1 MTEERKRELRQLLN
15 EARESLEMRPY
26 GGDGSVVHPLN
37 EYKRQLQKRWTFYS
51 ERPPIGTIEFL
62 PYIANEVAK
71 SKLLDFIKVELAP
84 FIHEDKILSA
94 CFFVLGGA
102 PGGYPL
108 DQFLWQLLRI
118 IIVRGI
124 DEAVLAFDRC
134 TEKTHAP
141 FKVIALLE
149 GIKLETKLQV
159 FDGIQLVP
167 LPSPPEELPHYVPDL
182 SEGLFGQS
190 TDSVRGK
197 TLLIIDYSVSP
208 IFCRPFART
217 TDKELDMLRK
227 LSRFAIKSEDVSNS
241 DAPDFFGQFC
251 QALSLACNSPVQITL
266 IWDFIEESEL
276 YNLYNRRTAGKRGRW
291 KDSNP
296 WRPCVE
302 AGEADIEEAK
312 RLYKNLV
319 KFGKKDSAKLRIAI
333 ERWMKSK
340 TPEAPIDQ
348 LIDLAIAFEALYL
361 SDTNDELTFKLG
373 VRAAWYL
380 GEDKADRQKLLKK
393 FKDIYKRRSNAVHN
407 GQLNKTVRFGEEDI
421 HRSEFIKRVQCL
433 CRRSIMKMLKKEYFP
448 NSDYWDNLIIGGE
461 VEQASN

>member
-1 MTEERKRELRQLLN
+1 MTEERKQDLRQLLN
-15 EARESLEMRPY
+15 EAMRSLEMRPY
-26 GGDGSVVHPLN
+26 GGDGSLVRPVN

-51 ERPPIGTIEFL
+51 ERPLIGTIKFL

-71 SKLLDFIKVELAP
+71 SKLLDFIRVQFGPL
-84 FIHEDKILSA
+84 IHEDKILSA
-94 CFFVLGGA
+94 CFPVLGGA

-118 IIVRGI
+118 AIVKGVNG
-124 DEAVLAFDRC
+124 AVLAFDRC
-134 TEKTHAP
+134 TEDIP
-141 FKVIALLE
+141 GSFKVIALLD
-149 GIKLETKLQV
+149 GIRLETTIQV
-159 FDGIQLVP
+159 FEGIQLVR
-167 LPSPPEELPHYVPDL
+167 LPNSASELPHYVPDL
-182 SEGLFGQS
+182 SDGVFGRS
-190 TDSVRGK
+190 IDSFLGK

-208 IFCRPFART
+208 TFYNPSRPT
-217 TDKELDMLRK
+217 TEYVDRLRK
-227 LSRFAIKSEDVSNS
+227 EIFRTEINSRDVSNS
-241 DAPDFFGQFC
+241 DAPNFCGQFC
-251 QALSLACNSPVQITL
+251 QVLSLACNSPVQISV
-266 IWDFIEESEL
+266 IWEFIAESEL
-276 YNLYNRRTAGKRGRW
+276 YNLYNRRTAGMSGRW

-302 AGEADIEEAK
+302 AEEADIEEAK

-319 KFGKKDSAKLRIAI
+319 KFGEKDSAKLRIVI

-421 HRSEFIKRVQCL
+421 HRSKFIKRAQCL
-433 CRRSIMKMLKKEYFP
+433 CHRSIMKMLKKEYFP
-448 NSDYWDNLIIGGE
+448 NSDYWDDLILG
-461 VEQASN
+461 Q